1 MNIKIAFLLIF
12 GIYFSVNG
20 QSESES
26 ENKKYGGIEI
36 YFINDFLANKNSY
49 TEFDK
54 RKIRKFK
61 RKYNK
66 NSTIP
71 DSICQHYIDIKNND
85 IENEPFLNLTDIKYY
100 SKTNNTIELTDSG
113 KEKIKTLKP
122 TSISIFGKPFI
133 IVANGK
139 KLIGGWFWTSYS
151 SQWCDRISILIEE
164 ETEFIKLKFGGCGND
179 MRNNNEF
186 IKELTELKK

>member
-1 MNIKIAFLLIF
+1 MNIKITLLLIF

-20 QSESES
+20 QSESE
-26 ENKKYGGIEI
+26 NKKYSGIEI
-36 YFINDFLANKNSY
+36 YFIKDFRANKNSY

-54 RKIRKFK
+54 SEIRKFK

-66 NSTIP
+66 NSIIP
-71 DSICQHYIDIKNND
+71 DSICQHYIDVNNNK
-85 IENEPFLNLTDIKYY
+85 IESEPFLALTDIKYY
-100 SKTNNTIELTDSG
+100 SKSENTIELTDSG

-122 TSISIFGKPFI
+122 TSISVFGKPFI

-139 KLIGGWFWTSYS
+139 KQFGGWFWTPYS
-151 SQWCDRISILIEE
+151 SQWCDRISILIEK
-164 ETEFIKLKFGGCGND
+164 ETEFLNLRFGRCGND

-186 IKELTELKK
+186 LKELTEIKK